1 MNKINF
7 AKSRRPE
14 FMEDVERVLAKNPWI
29 TQIVS
34 VDLDGNRNNGSIREA
49 VIHSEEIWEWV
60 NANAEGKFVR
70 VERSRSYGFEL
81 ESDIVLFHLT
91 WGKG

>member
-1 MNKINF
+1 MN
-7 AKSRRPE
+7 SVR
-14 FMEDVERVLAKNPWI
+14 DVLANNTWI

-34 VDLDGNRNNGSIREA
+34 AELRNGSMPEG
-49 VIHSEEIWEWV
+49 VKHSDEVADWV
-60 NANAEGKFVR
+60 LANAEGRFVR
-70 VERSRSYGFEL
+70 VAYSRAYGFEL